1 MNNQNHNNNN
11 NHKNNN
17 NNNIEKLGKQTWEAL
32 HKLHSQNTSNSER
45 TSADKFLSKY
55 LPNQPCC
62 WQIFS
67 RFLATDINLTHKA
80 HFFAANMLRSKIQS
94 NLHEVPHK
102 YRIGLRNMIMNTLIN
117 FNKKGQKYENVR
129 TELSIALAFL
139 TTQQAIVPNAYF
151 DHTEC
156 KIHNVKYDRENV
168 IKRVMMDHKHKVQQL
183 YNQLA
188 KIIIEPTQDIDGIK
202 NNLFNLFV
210 DIKKCDSFTMLHEIN
225 QHLMK
230 LISTFD
236 DINDC
241 IKKQNKQF
249 ENKKSFLN
257 QVIVAVN
264 TRNKA
269 LSNIL
274 KQQIHMKNPF
284 TLNEIQINI
293 EKLQSKATC
302 ILELWSSDNDKQKI
316 SKQIDKLREFIKKKT
331 AGLCQDFESW
341 SFDEVIEW
349 LVFINPKMSMKTLS
363 VSEYCRVES
372 DNMSFGDGVI
382 SIIFEYQR
390 CESWQLECNNTKGKL
405 YENMMDKLIMI
416 DLNGSKLKGLN
427 DCVLQLVGMED
438 TKERKIIVKGIND
451 LIDKYGG
458 HKYSKTQLCCI
469 CMMNQVNTCLVP
481 CGHLCYCHECGK
493 RSLNHTYNC
502 PLCRRRI
509 LRMVTTYKGGVQTS

>member
-67 RFLATDINLTHKA
+67 KFLATYNLPHEA

-102 YRIGLRNMIMNTLIN
+102 YRIGLRNMIMNTLIK
-117 FNKKGQKYENVR
+117 FNAKCEQYEYVR

-151 DHTEC
+151 DHTKC
-156 KIHNVKYDRENV
+156 K
-168 IKRVMMDHKHKVQQL
+168 MDHKHKVQQL

-230 LISTFD
+230 LLSTFD
-236 DINDC
+236 DINYC
-241 IKKQNKQF
+241 LKKQNNEF
-249 ENKKSFLN
+249 EN
-257 QVIVAVN
+257 
-264 TRNKA
+264 RNKA
-269 LSNIL
+269 LIKIL
-274 KQQIHMKNPF
+274 KQHIDMDNPF
-284 TLNEIQINI
+284 TLREIQMNI

-302 ILELWSSDNDKQKI
+302 ILELWGCDNDKQKI
-316 SKQIDKLREFIKKKT
+316 SKQIYKLRELIKRKT
-331 AGLCQDFESW
+331 DELCQDFDSW